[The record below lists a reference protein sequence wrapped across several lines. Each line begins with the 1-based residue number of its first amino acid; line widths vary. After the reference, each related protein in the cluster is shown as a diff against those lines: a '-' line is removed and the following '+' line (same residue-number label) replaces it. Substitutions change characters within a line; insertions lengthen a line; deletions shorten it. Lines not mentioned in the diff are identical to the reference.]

1 MIGASDQGRNVHA
14 LDSPR
19 PHVANRCGDVDGN
32 PGSAAGLR
40 CRTAGRRLPQG
51 LGAAGRS
58 EPARRQPDPDP
69 LQHAGRNPVP
79 LPGVDYRSTDG
90 TLQIAIRRCG
100 IKDSG
105 CTVTAKATS
114 PKDDPWRPVVVLPY
128 RGEKIMMMY
137 SDGQQQVVPAPPAT
151 GSR

>member
-1 MIGASDQGRNVHA
+1 MTGYEKPRSGGVFCRLQQRHACNRPLEGDYRRASVQPVEV
-14 LDSPR
+14 SP
-19 PHVANRCGDVDGN
+19 
-32 PGSAAGLR
+32 
-40 CRTAGRRLPQG
+40 
-51 LGAAGRS
+51 LGANQIRIRYSTPGETLFHS
-58 EPARRQPDPDP
+58 
-69 LQHAGRNPVP
+69 
-79 LPGVDYRSTDG
+79 PGVDYRSADG
-90 TLQIAIRRCG
+90 TLQVAIRRCG